1 MLLHLEDAVH
11 QWHSKVS
18 IRTVDADV
26 VVQAITVAQ
35 HLYISE
41 LWVAFGV
48 GKPYDFLLLMRL
60 PVMCRMCLLISFLEV
75 ESDTWT
81 VFGDVTSAF
90 SALFSTPILQII
102 EECGQL
108 K

>member
-26 VVQAITVAQ
+26 VVQAITAAQ

-60 PVMCRMCLLISFLEV
+60 PVMCRMCLVISFLEV
-75 ESDTWT
+75 ELDTWK

-90 SALFSTPILQII
+90 GALFSTPILQII

>member
-11 QWHSKVS
+11 QRQRKVS
-18 IRTVDADV
+18 IRTVDTDV
-26 VVQAITVAQ
+26 VVLAITAAQ

-48 GKPYDFLLLMRL
+48 GKPSDFLLLMRL
-60 PVMCRMCLLISFLEV
+60 PAMCHMCLLISFLKV
-75 ESDTWT
+75 ESDTWK

-90 SALFSTPILQII
+90 GALFSTLILQII
-102 EECGQL
+102 EVCGQL

>member
-26 VVQAITVAQ
+26 VVQAITAAQ

-48 GKPYDFLLLMRL
+48 GKP
-60 PVMCRMCLLISFLEV
+60 
-75 ESDTWT
+75 
-81 VFGDVTSAF
+81 
-90 SALFSTPILQII
+90 
-102 EECGQL
+102 
-108 K
+108 

>member
-11 QWHSKVS
+11 QRHSKVS
-18 IRTVDADV
+18 IRTVDTDV
-26 VVQAITVAQ
+26 VALAITAAQ

-60 PVMCRMCLLISFLEV
+60 PAMCRMCLLISFLEV
-75 ESDTWT
+75 ESDTWK
-81 VFGDVTSAF
+81 VYLEMSPQHLVPCFLHQFYKSLRNV
-90 SALFSTPILQII
+90 
-102 EECGQL
+102 CN
-108 K
+108 

>member
-1 MLLHLEDAVH
+1 MLLHLEDAVR

-26 VVQAITVAQ
+26 VVQAITAAQ

-60 PVMCRMCLLISFLEV
+60 PVMCHMCLLPARASEQGNVIGSVRILYILNIQPFRV
-75 ESDTWT
+75 EYRY
-81 VFGDVTSAF
+81 
-90 SALFSTPILQII
+90 ILYPR
-102 EECGQL
+102 
-108 K
+108 

>member
-11 QWHSKVS
+11 QRHSKV
-18 IRTVDADV
+18 IDTDV
-26 VVQAITVAQ
+26 VVLAITAAQ

-41 LWVAFGV
+41 LWVGFGV
-48 GKPYDFLLLMRL
+48 GKPSDFLLLMRL
-60 PVMCRMCLLISFLEV
+60 PAMRRMSLLISFLDV
-75 ESDTWT
+75 ESDTWK

-90 SALFSTPILQII
+90 GALFSRPILQII

>member
-11 QWHSKVS
+11 QRHSKVS
-18 IRTVDADV
+18 IRTVDTDV
-26 VVQAITVAQ
+26 VVLAITAAQ

-41 LWVAFGV
+41 LWVGFGV
-48 GKPYDFLLLMRL
+48 GKPSNFLLLMRL
-60 PVMCRMCLLISFLEV
+60 PAMCRMCLLISFLDV
-75 ESDTWT
+75 ESDTWK

-90 SALFSTPILQII
+90 GALFSTLILQII